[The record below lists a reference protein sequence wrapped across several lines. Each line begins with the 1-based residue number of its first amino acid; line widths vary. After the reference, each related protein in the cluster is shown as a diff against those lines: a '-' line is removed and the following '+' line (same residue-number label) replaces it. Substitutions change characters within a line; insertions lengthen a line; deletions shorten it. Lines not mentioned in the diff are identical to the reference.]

1 MQQRAVKTFSG
12 GWRMRVSLANA
23 LFVEPDLLLLD
34 EPTNHLDL
42 HAVLWLEDYLVKQ
55 VPHFTPPPSM
65 RPHLTDRN
73 CKLFLIFQSAF
84 NPNQYVTSAK

>member
-1 MQQRAVKTFSG
+1 VQQRAVKTFSG

-55 VPHFTPPPSM
+55 VPHLTPPPHT
-65 RPHLTDRN
+65 RPHLTGRN
-73 CKLFLIFQSAF
+73 CKWFFIF
-84 NPNQYVTSAK
+84 